1 MVKEYD
7 REVIDF
13 KESILKKYPDAKI
26 IMFGSRARGT
36 NLKSSD
42 FDFVVLSDFFEN
54 KKTPKRL
61 EEVYLFWDSKFNADI
76 LPYTFEEF
84 EEQSKLFTIARKAKL
99 EGIFI

>member
-1 MVKEYD
+1 MAEKYD
-7 REVIDF
+7 REVREF
-13 KESILKKYPDAKI
+13 KKNILKKYPDAKI
-26 IMFGSRARGT
+26 ILFGSRAKGT

-42 FDFVVLSDFFEN
+42 FDFVVLSKDFEN

-61 EEVYLFWDSKFNADI
+61 EEVYLFWDSKFNVDI